1 MDKYIAEREGK
12 RLKGFDIPKH
22 SRYTAGDGAL
32 SFAGMRNVEGQ
43 TLALVK
49 RGDDVLVMPID
60 QATANRLKR
69 IAVGD
74 AVSLTPRGSIKT
86 SKGRSR

>member
-22 SRYTAGDGAL
+22 SRYTDGDGAL

-43 TLALVK
+43 DLALVR
-49 RGDDVLVMPID
+49 RGDDVMVMPID
-60 QATANRLKR
+60 QATARRLKR
-69 IAVGD
+69 IAIGD
-74 AVSLTPRGSIKT
+74 AVSITPKGSIKA

>member
-22 SRYTAGDGAL
+22 SRYTNGDGAL

-43 TLALVK
+43 DLALVR
-49 RGDDVLVMPID
+49 RGDDVMVMPID
-60 QATANRLKR
+60 QATARRLKR
-69 IAVGD
+69 IAIGD
-74 AVSLTPRGSIKT
+74 AVSITPKGSIKT
-86 SKGRSR
+86 STGRSR

>member
-22 SRYTAGDGAL
+22 ARYTDGEGAL
-32 SFAGMRNVEGQ
+32 AFEGVRNIEGQ
-43 TLALVK
+43 ALALLK
-49 RGDDVLVMPID
+49 RGDEVMVMPID
-60 QATANRLKR
+60 QATARRLSR
-69 IAVGD
+69 IAVGE
-74 AVSLTPRGSIKT
+74 AVTITPKGSIKT